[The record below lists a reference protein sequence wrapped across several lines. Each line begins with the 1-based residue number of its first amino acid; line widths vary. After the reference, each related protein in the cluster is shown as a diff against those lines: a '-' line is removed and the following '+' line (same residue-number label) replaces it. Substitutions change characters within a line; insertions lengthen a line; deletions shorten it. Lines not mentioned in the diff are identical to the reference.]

1 MYSCIHKDTVFVDR
15 FMIEK
20 MHLMGLGENSKWGFA
35 VRWAEA
41 QRSQDEVST
50 RLIPE
55 TSGNIKHI
63 PH

>member
-1 MYSCIHKDTVFVDR
+1 M
-15 FMIEK
+15 MEK

-35 VRWAEA
+35 VRRAEA